1 MPMSVIEIIAA
12 GGLALTGSGF
22 GGWKMIS
29 FVRKLVKESE
39 ARALDAVKAVDDKVV
54 RTVDVSLCKVQHKNV
69 SDRLAGIE
77 DTQKQSGQLLH
88 KVHVIVAKIEGQLG
102 DS

>member
-29 FVRKLVKESE
+29 FVRRLVKESE
-39 ARALDAVKAVDDKVV
+39 TRALVAVKAVDAKVE
-54 RTVDVSLCKVQHKNV
+54 RTVDVSLCKLQHKSV

-77 DTQKQSGQLLH
+77 ADQKQHGQLLH
-88 KVHVIVAKIEGQLG
+88 DVHVIVAGIEGKLG
-102 DS
+102 G